1 MFGKFKKETRINMN
15 KKLTYLLILVP
26 YCSHCQDTLKISF
39 AGYGGSTRES
49 YIVIIANR
57 QYNWEIGANGGT
69 LRRLDY
75 VTDDSL
81 YIGRIIPITIYKKR
95 LIRFLGYRRIEF
107 VSLSYFGPS
116 IHHIIYRH
124 WRFKARYPL
133 MEIYTTD
140 PFQLDIVRDRKF
152 WFEKEIPMKQYLE
165 PKAGQ

>member
-1 MFGKFKKETRINMN
+1 MFGECKRETNISMNRIFF
-15 KKLTYLLILVP
+15 LLLIIAPNYL
-26 YCSHCQDTLKISF
+26 YCKDTLRISF

-69 LRRLDY
+69 LKRLDY

-81 YIGRIIPITIYKKR
+81 YIGRIIPIVIYKKR

-107 VSLSYFGPS
+107 VSLSYYGPS

-133 MEIYTTD
+133 MEIYTND
-140 PFQLDIVRDRKF
+140 PFQLDIVPDRKF
-152 WFEKEIPMKQYLE
+152 WYEREIPMKQYLE
-165 PKAGQ
+165 PIAG